1 MKRIVRFLGIIV
13 VLLICI
19 ISLVNCKSNENNE
32 HSEAKVT
39 TKTANNSSNTPEVP
53 SKDSD
58 KTESHEWIEE
68 YRDGYACKGEEI
80 IYFCKICGETKRV
93 ICEPTAEHLPSEKF
107 AFVNG
112 FHYKKCSVWKEQLEG
127 VDITEKI
134 KISKYSYVSGDG
146 ESHYALYDQHGC
158 KIYVLS
164 NSEKMCVVGDYYFMS
179 TENSIY
185 YLKDTL
191 GNVIFTSESLGVSG
205 FGMSENFESFT
216 EFLNDGYVLVY
227 NCLESYNGVTY
238 EIGVVDVDGDWIVP
252 ISADN
257 PIINCGFDCSITN
270 LTCKDALIPELSYAG
285 DGCIRIKIAKSD
297 YPYEYCFYNINTD
310 KILYFKPETNI
321 WTNTVE
327 YMMTIAEFSNGVSYG
342 MNGAYMY
349 EFRTDGSS
357 RIFRVIPK
365 DYPYYERVDFYVDE
379 NGTVCVLTTAG
390 IVDSSGKII
399 ADFEEM
405 NINLITGKYAKD
417 HNCLL
422 IMKNDQ
428 GTIYYA
434 LMDSNGNFI
443 FNPIITDVYS
453 IAYNGISVKTS
464 SSNKISISIDSSG
477 KEIHRTDMG

>member
-1 MKRIVRFLGIIV
+1 
-13 VLLICI
+13 
-19 ISLVNCKSNENNE
+19 
-32 HSEAKVT
+32 
-39 TKTANNSSNTPEVP
+39 
-53 SKDSD
+53 
-58 KTESHEWIEE
+58 
-68 YRDGYACKGEEI
+68 
-80 IYFCKICGETKRV
+80 
-93 ICEPTAEHLPSEKF
+93 
-107 AFVNG
+107 
-112 FHYKKCSVWKEQLEG
+112 
-127 VDITEKI
+127 
-134 KISKYSYVSGDG
+134 
-146 ESHYALYDQHGC
+146 
-158 KIYVLS
+158 
-164 NSEKMCVVGDYYFMS
+164 
-179 TENSIY
+179 
-185 YLKDTL
+185 
-191 GNVIFTSESLGVSG
+191 
-205 FGMSENFESFT
+205 
-216 EFLNDGYVLVY
+216 
-227 NCLESYNGVTY
+227 
-238 EIGVVDVDGDWIVP
+238 
-252 ISADN
+252 
-257 PIINCGFDCSITN
+257 
-270 LTCKDALIPELSYAG
+270 
-285 DGCIRIKIAKSD
+285 
-297 YPYEYCFYNINTD
+297 
-310 KILYFKPETNI
+310 
-321 WTNTVE
+321 
-327 YMMTIAEFSNGVSYG
+327 MTIAEFSNGVSYG